1 MVSAS
6 IDNLQKTYV
15 DVSNKKVEFAGKMTT
30 KVSVEAMDAATKT

>member
-15 DVSNKKVEFAGKMTT
+15 DVTNKIVEFASKMST
-30 KVSVEAMDAATKT
+30 KVVVEAMDAATKT